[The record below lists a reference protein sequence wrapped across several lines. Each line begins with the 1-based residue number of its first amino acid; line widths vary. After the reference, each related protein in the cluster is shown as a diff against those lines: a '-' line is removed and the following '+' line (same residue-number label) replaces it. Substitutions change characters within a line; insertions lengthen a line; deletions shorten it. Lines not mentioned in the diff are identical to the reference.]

1 MEIPLTAGARIK
13 YRQGCDAGLART
25 AGAEEGSRRAVVET
39 GCDCMLGES
48 CGSLAGKRV
57 GLLANP
63 ASVARSLAPT
73 LEVLLGCGVRVER
86 IFGPQHGI
94 RGDTQANMIEW
105 EGFTDPS
112 SGIPVHSLYGARRS
126 PERGELDG
134 LDCVVIDLPDVGARP
149 YTYLW
154 TSLLMTRACAAAGVE
169 VVVLDRPNPI
179 GGDAVEGA
187 LLDER
192 FRSFVGLFPLP
203 MRHGLTIGEALAMMN
218 AREGAGC
225 SLRVVRMRG
234 WSRGMH
240 FDETG
245 QPWVLPSPNMP
256 APDTALVYP
265 GTVLLEG
272 TNLSEGRGTTKPFE
286 IVGAPWIEPRPFAA
300 ALASS
305 GLGGVAFRP
314 LNFTPAWD
322 KHANELCGGVQ
333 IHVTDRRAFRPV
345 RCGAAILA
353 AAARLHRGR
362 FRWSDPPYEYEYGR
376 PPIDIISGSAALREA
391 IDAGDDLVRLFD
403 GWRADEERFHADR
416 ERFLL
421 YGAR

>member
-1 MEIPLTAGARIK
+1 M
-13 YRQGCDAGLART
+13 
-25 AGAEEGSRRAVVET
+25 VET
-39 GCDCMLGES
+39 GCDMISEES
-48 CGSLAGKRV
+48 RAVLAGRRV
-57 GLLANP
+57 GILVNP
-63 ASVARSLAPT
+63 ASVSRFLAPT
-73 LEVLLGCGVRVER
+73 LEVLLECGVRVER

-94 RGDTQANMIEW
+94 RGNTQANMIEW
-105 EGFTDPS
+105 EGFTDPA

-154 TSLLMTRACAAAGVE
+154 TSLLTMRACAAAGVE

-192 FRSFVGLFPLP
+192 FTSFVGLFPLP
-203 MRHGLTIGEALAMMN
+203 MRHGLTIGEALAMIN
-218 AREGAGC
+218 SREGAGC

-256 APDTALVYP
+256 AFDTALVYP
-265 GTVLLEG
+265 GAVLLEG

-286 IVGAPWIEPRPFAA
+286 IVGAPWIEPRAFAA
-300 ALASS
+300 ELASF

-314 LNFTPAWD
+314 LHFTPAWD
-322 KHANELCGGVQ
+322 KFANELCGGVQ

-345 RCGAAILA
+345 RCGAAIVA
-353 AAARLHRGR
+353 AAAGLSRGR
-362 FRWSDPPYEYEYGR
+362 FRWSDPPYEYER
-376 PPIDIISGSAALREA
+376 DKPPIDIISGSAALRET
-391 IDAGDDLVRLFD
+391 IDAGDGLDRLFD
-403 GWRADEERFHADR
+403 DWRTDEERFRADR

-421 YGAR
+421 Y